1 VPASNEALNV
11 HVRGSVRC
19 IVRGARADEQ
29 HHPLKIIKTLRGNY
43 MSRMVSEKTIKTV
56 SLRLMPVLF
65 ISYVLAYIDRINIG
79 FAALK
84 MNSDIGI
91 SPYIFGFGAGVFFLS
106 YFIFEVPSNLALAK
120 FGARRWISRIMISW
134 GIISAA
140 MAFVQGPAS
149 FFAVR
154 FLLGAAEA
162 GFFPGVILYL
172 TFWFPEQYRA
182 RIIAAFIVAV
192 PVSLA
197 LGGPTSTAIL
207 HMDGIAGLKGWQWLF
222 ILQGLPT
229 ALFGFVFLTVMPDR
243 PRDAK
248 WLSVEERASLQ
259 RAIDD
264 EDRAVATAHGSSVL
278 DALKDPRVLALAFI
292 WFANT
297 TANLGLAFFLP
308 QMLKGLGLTDMQTG
322 FTTSIPYVFGTLGI
336 LTFGYVSDRYNE
348 RRWTLCAALGLTAI
362 GLIAAGLLTGSLL
375 AVAVMA
381 VAAIGIYGA
390 KPPFWPLPSTFLT
403 GKAAAAGIALI
414 NSIGNLGGFV
424 GPYAIGWIKDS
435 THSFEAGLYFL
446 AGLTLLAAALTPIVV
461 NARFTSGHK
470 SDPGLKR
477 A

>member
-1 VPASNEALNV
+1 
-11 HVRGSVRC
+11 
-19 IVRGARADEQ
+19 
-29 HHPLKIIKTLRGNY
+29 
-43 MSRMVSEKTIKTV
+43 MSRMVSDKTIKTV

-65 ISYVLAYIDRINIG
+65 ISYMLAYIDRINIG

-106 YFIFEVPSNLALAK
+106 YFIFEIPSNLALAK
-120 FGARRWISRIMISW
+120 FGARKWISRIMISW

-140 MAFVQGPAS
+140 MAFVQGPMS

-197 LGGPTSTAIL
+197 LGGPISTAIL
-207 HMDGIAGLKGWQWLF
+207 HMDGVAGLKGWQWLF

-229 ALFGFVFLTVMPDR
+229 ALFGFVFLIVMPDR

-322 FTTSIPYVFGTLGI
+322 ITTSIPYVFGTLGI
-336 LTFGYVSDRYNE
+336 LAFGYVSDRYNE

-470 SDPGLKR
+470 SNPGLKR

>member
-1 VPASNEALNV
+1 
-11 HVRGSVRC
+11 
-19 IVRGARADEQ
+19 
-29 HHPLKIIKTLRGNY
+29 

-120 FGARRWISRIMISW
+120 FGARKWISRIMISW

-140 MAFVQGPAS
+140 MAFVQGPTS
-149 FFAVR
+149 FFIVR

-222 ILQGLPT
+222 ILEGLPT
-229 ALFGFVFLTVMPDR
+229 ALFGLVFLTVMPDR

-322 FTTSIPYVFGTLGI
+322 ITTSIPYVFGTLGI
-336 LTFGYVSDRYNE
+336 LAFGYVSDRYNE

-362 GLIAAGLLTGSLL
+362 GLVAAGLLTGSLL

-424 GPYAIGWIKDS
+424 GPYAMGWIKDS

-470 SDPGLKR
+470 SNPGLKR